1 MKIMANQI
9 LASVYPVKASTC
21 FTCAEFE
28 LATKGLVE
36 RCLGMSVIR
45 GRSVVTVIVSAEL
58 YVASFTCRYS
68 HCFCDSVNS
77 PII

>member
-36 RCLGMSVIR
+36 RWLGMSVIR
-45 GRSVVTVIVSAEL
+45 GRSVVTRYRDRVSGAICGFIYL
-58 YVASFTCRYS
+58 QVFALFLR
-68 HCFCDSVNS
+68 
-77 PII
+77 